1 MSNILCSYYLLFGEN
16 IEPFPKGF
24 QVLAGDPKLRDF
36 PWKANPD
43 KNTWSGDELSQ
54 LALSQKAI
62 GFNCLNYASNSP
74 EPTLFRHF
82 MPDKQ
87 FMDENCPDGIRA
99 EIMLPSCWNGKDVA
113 ASDHKSHM
121 AYPDHVIDGN
131 CPEGFQSRVPSLLY
145 ETIYNTGAYKD
156 DRGRFVLANGDP
168 TGWSFLSPTSLSLL
182 LIFCRSWLS
191 CRFHEWLE
199 H

>member
-1 MSNILCSYYLLFGEN
+1 MFHSYYLLFGDN
-16 IEPFPKGF
+16 IQPFPKGF

-62 GFNCLNYASNSP
+62 GFNCLNYASDSP

-82 MPDKQ
+82 LPDKQ

-121 AYPDHVIDGN
+121 AYPDHVIDGA
-131 CPEGFQSRVPSLLY
+131 CPDGYQSRVPSLLY
-145 ETIYNTGAYKD
+145 ETIYNTNAFRD
-156 DRGRFVLANGDP
+156 ERGRFVLANGDP
-168 TGWSFLSPTSLSLL
+168 TGKSFILL
-182 LIFCRSWLS
+182 NQFFCD
-191 CRFHEWLE
+191 
-199 H
+199 